1 MRRFA
6 FCSLLATTSI
16 SFAACSAPSKGALIL
31 AISTD
36 MQAPKDID
44 VVSLYIVTNGVV
56 KFDYM
61 GRVLPD
67 GTVSLPS
74 TLALVEPE
82 EVVGEAENGTAATV
96 AGPADRLRHR
106 VIGAVGKRVAVDDE
120 ERRRCAAGRFRLGGC
135 FGGWF
140 HLSH

>member
-82 EVVGEAENGTAATV
+82 VLDAPVSIRVTAFQTQPDGSAKARV
-96 AGPADRLRHR
+96 LRD
-106 VIGAVGKRVAVDDE
+106 V
-120 ERRRCAAGRFRLGGC
+120 LTT
-135 FGGWF
+135 
-140 HLSH
+140 